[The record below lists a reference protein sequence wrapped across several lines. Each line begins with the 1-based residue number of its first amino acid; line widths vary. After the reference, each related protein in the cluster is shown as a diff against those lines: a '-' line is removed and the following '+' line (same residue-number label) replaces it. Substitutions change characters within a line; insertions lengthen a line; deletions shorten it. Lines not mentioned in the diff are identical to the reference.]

1 MDLIGTLILAIQSA
15 LPLWE
20 SRYAIPLA
28 IQGGYPPAMAF
39 AVGMVSNL
47 AVVVVLL
54 LLLEPVS
61 GFLIAHSKI
70 FERFFVWLFARTRRH
85 SESFERWGALA
96 LIPFVAVPIPVTGT
110 WTACAAAFVF
120 GIRFR
125 YALPTITAGMLVAI
139 AITTLTMFGIVSV
152 QGILGGTP

>member
-1 MDLIGTLILAIQSA
+1 MDVIGTLILAIQSA

-39 AVGMVSNL
+39 AVGMASNL

-61 GFLIAHSKI
+61 AFLIAHSTA
-70 FERFFVWLFARTRRH
+70 FERFFDWLFARTRRH
-85 SESFERWGALA
+85 SERFERWGALA
-96 LIPFVAVPIPVTGT
+96 LIPFVAVPIPVTGS

-125 YALPTITAGMLVAI
+125 YALPAIVVGMLVAI
-139 AITTLTMFGIVSV
+139 AITTLTMFGIISV

>member
-1 MDLIGTLILAIQSA
+1 MDLIATVLIAVQSA
-15 LPLWE
+15 LPFWE

-28 IQGGYPPAMAF
+28 IQGGYPPVAA
-39 AVGMVSNL
+39 AAIGIASNL

-61 GFLIAHSKI
+61 DFLIARSKL
-70 FERFFVWLFARTRRH
+70 FEKFFDWLFTRTRRH
-85 SESFERWGALA
+85 SERFERWGALA
-96 LIPFVAVPIPVTGT
+96 LIPFVAVPIPVTGS

-125 YALPTITAGMLVAI
+125 YALPAIAAGMLIAVAVTT
-139 AITTLTMFGIVSV
+139 ITMLGITSV
-152 QGILGGTP
+152 HGMLG

>member
-1 MDLIGTLILAIQSA
+1 MDIIGTLILAVQSA

-39 AVGMVSNL
+39 AVGMASNL
-47 AVVVVLL
+47 AVVAVLL

-61 GFLIAHSKI
+61 DFLIAHSTT
-70 FERFFVWLFARTRRH
+70 FARFFDWLFTRTRRH

-120 GIRFR
+120 GVRFR
-125 YALPTITAGMLVAI
+125 YAFPAIAFGMIVAI
-139 AITTLTMFGIVSV
+139 TITTLTMFGIVSV
-152 QGILGGTP
+152 QGIL